1 MSYKDPY
8 GQDPDREENK
18 YQDVNMN
25 YENEME
31 VSSQDSMNHE
41 NEKEDTQDY
50 RNVPEYAREVSEPVN
65 DMRDPRNED
74 AYVYRGASHYE
85 GGNSGG
91 NGTKRKKRFSGLSMI
106 AVALIFTLLGTSLGI
121 YSAYNVLP
129 GTSFFENSKLGEIIQ
144 ESADG
149 AKPVQI
155 STPQLREEGLSVP
168 EIVSM
173 VQPAVVT
180 VSVRVPGAPGF
191 FNPQGGYNESI
202 GTGFILSEEGLI
214 ATNYHV
220 VEGGEEIVVILY
232 TGEEVSAKV
241 VNYDASN
248 DLAVIQMDEDV
259 KVPGIVTLGDSDN
272 VVVGESVI
280 AIGNPLS
287 KEFAGSVTSGIISAT
302 ERTVAIG
309 NSEYNYFQTDAAING
324 GNSGGPLINAKGE
337 VIGINSAKIASQEV
351 EGIGFAIPINTLTN
365 DLDALS
371 KAQLL
376 VGIAGRE
383 INEATAEQNDIP
395 VGVLVVE
402 VQDNTPAYLASMM
415 VGDVITEFDGQKV
428 TSVQD
433 INKIKN
439 SKNKGDVVTVK
450 VYREGAYLDLKL
462 TLIERP

>member
-18 YQDVNMN
+18 DQNENMN
-25 YENEME
+25 YEN
-31 VSSQDSMNHE
+31 
-41 NEKEDTQDY
+41 EDTQDY
-50 RNVPEYAREVSEPVN
+50 RNVPEYAREVSEPTK

-85 GGNSGG
+85 GGQSGADG
-91 NGTKRKKRFSGLSMI
+91 RKRKKRFSGLSMI

-155 STPQLREEGLSVP
+155 STPQLREDGLSVP

-180 VSVRVPGAPGF
+180 VSVKVPGGATW
-191 FNPQGGYNESI
+191 FNPQGGYSESI
-202 GTGFILSEEGLI
+202 GTGFILSEDGLI

-220 VEGGEEIVVILY
+220 VDGAEEIVVILY

-248 DLAVIQMDEDV
+248 DLAVIKMDENV
-259 KVPGIVTLGDSDN
+259 KVPGTVTLGDSDN

-302 ERTVAIG
+302 ERLVAIG

-324 GNSGGPLINAKGE
+324 GNSGGPLINARGE
-337 VIGINSAKIASQEV
+337 VIGINSAKINSQEV

-371 KAQLL
+371 RAQLL

-383 INEATAEQNDIP
+383 INEATAEQNDLP
-395 VGVLVVE
+395 TGVLVVE

-428 TSVQD
+428 ASVQD
-433 INKIKN
+433 INRIKN
-439 SKNKGDVVTVK
+439 TKNKGDVVTVK
-450 VYREGAYLDLKL
+450 VYREGEYLDLKL
-462 TLIERP
+462 TLVERP

>member
-8 GQDPDREENK
+8 GENPDREENK
-18 YQDVNMN
+18 YQDEEMK
-25 YENEME
+25 YE
-31 VSSQDSMNHE
+31 SRA
-41 NEKEDTQDY
+41 EDTEDY
-50 RNVPEYAREVSEPVN
+50 SNVPEYRREVSEPMK

-85 GGNSGG
+85 GGRNGG
-91 NGTKRKKRFSGLSMI
+91 YENRRKKRFSGLSMI

-144 ESADG
+144 ASADS
-149 AKPVQI
+149 ARPVQI

-180 VSVRVPGAPGF
+180 VSVRSPGTPGF
-191 FNPQGGYNESI
+191 FNPQGGFNESI
-202 GTGFILSEEGLI
+202 GTGFILSEDGLI

-248 DLAVIQMDEDV
+248 DLAVIQMDENV
-259 KVPGIVTLGDSDN
+259 KVPGIVTLGDSDS

-324 GNSGGPLINAKGE
+324 GNSGGPLINAQGE

-351 EGIGFAIPINTLTN
+351 EGIGFAIPINTLTK
-365 DLDALS
+365 DLDVLS
-371 KAQLL
+371 RAQLL

-383 INEATAEQNDIP
+383 VNEATAEQNDLP

-402 VQDNTPAYLASMM
+402 VQDNTPAYLAAMM

-433 INKIKN
+433 INRIKN
-439 SKNKGDVVTVK
+439 EKNKGDVVTVK
-450 VYREGAYLDLKL
+450 VYREGEYLDLNL

>member
-18 YQDVNMN
+18 DQNENMN
-25 YENEME
+25 Y
-31 VSSQDSMNHE
+31 
-41 NEKEDTQDY
+41 EKEDTQDY
-50 RNVPEYAREVSEPVN
+50 RNVPEYAREVSEPTK

-85 GGNSGG
+85 GGQNGAGSG
-91 NGTKRKKRFSGLSMI
+91 KRKKRFSGLSMI

-149 AKPVQI
+149 ENPVQI
-155 STPQLREEGLSVP
+155 STPQLREDGLSVP

-180 VSVRVPGAPGF
+180 VSVKVPGGATW
-191 FNPQGGYNESI
+191 FNPQGGYSESI
-202 GTGFILSEEGLI
+202 GTGFILSEDGLI

-220 VEGGEEIVVILY
+220 VDGAEEIVVILY

-259 KVPGIVTLGDSDN
+259 KVPGIVTLGDSDS

-302 ERTVAIG
+302 QRTIAIG
-309 NSEYNYFQTDAAING
+309 NREYNYFQTDAAING

-337 VIGINSAKIASQEV
+337 VIGINSAKINSQEV

-371 KAQLL
+371 RAQLL

-383 INEATAEQNDIP
+383 INEATAEQNDLP

-433 INKIKN
+433 INAIKN
-439 SKNKGDVVTVK
+439 TKSKGDVVTVK
-450 VYREGAYLDLKL
+450 VYREGEYLDLKL
-462 TLIERP
+462 TLVERP

>member
-1 MSYKDPY
+1 MIKEEIIMSYKDPY

-18 YQDVNMN
+18 DQNENMN
-25 YENEME
+25 YEN
-31 VSSQDSMNHE
+31 
-41 NEKEDTQDY
+41 EDTQDY
-50 RNVPEYAREVSEPVN
+50 RNVPEYAREVSEPTK

-85 GGNSGG
+85 GGQSGADG
-91 NGTKRKKRFSGLSMI
+91 RKRKKRFSGLSMI

-155 STPQLREEGLSVP
+155 STPQLREDGLSVP

-180 VSVRVPGAPGF
+180 VSVKVPGGSNW
-191 FNPQGGYNESI
+191 FNPQGGYSESI
-202 GTGFILSEEGLI
+202 GTGFILSEDGLI

-220 VEGGEEIVVILY
+220 VDGAEEIVVILY

-248 DLAVIQMDEDV
+248 DLAVIQMDENV
-259 KVPGIVTLGDSDN
+259 KVPGTVTLGDSDS

-324 GNSGGPLINAKGE
+324 GNSGGPLINARGE
-337 VIGINSAKIASQEV
+337 VIGINSAKINSEEV

-371 KAQLL
+371 RAQLL

-383 INEATAEQNDIP
+383 INEATAEQNDLP
-395 VGVLVVE
+395 TGVLVVE

-433 INKIKN
+433 INRIKN
-439 SKNKGDVVTVK
+439 TKNKGDVVTVK
-450 VYREGAYLDLKL
+450 VYREGEYLDLKL

>member
-8 GQDPDREENK
+8 GLDPDREENK
-18 YQDVNMN
+18 NQNENMN
-25 YENEME
+25 Y
-31 VSSQDSMNHE
+31 D
-41 NEKEDTQDY
+41 KEDTQDY
-50 RNVPEYAREVSEPVN
+50 RNVPEYAREVSEPTK

-85 GGNSGG
+85 GGQ
-91 NGTKRKKRFSGLSMI
+91 NGAGAGKRKKRFSGLSMI

-129 GTSFFENSKLGEIIQ
+129 GTSFFKNSKLGEIIQ

-155 STPQLREEGLSVP
+155 STPQLREDGLSVP

-180 VSVRVPGAPGF
+180 VSVKVPGGVNW
-191 FNPQGGYNESI
+191 FNPQGGYSESI
-202 GTGFILSEEGLI
+202 GTGFILSEDGLI

-220 VEGGEEIVVILY
+220 VDGAEEIVVILY

-248 DLAVIQMDEDV
+248 DLAVIQMDENV

-302 ERTVAIG
+302 ERLVAIG

-324 GNSGGPLINAKGE
+324 GNSGGPLINARGE
-337 VIGINSAKIASQEV
+337 VIGINSAKINSQEV

-371 KAQLL
+371 RAQLL

-383 INEATAEQNDIP
+383 INEATAEQNDLP
-395 VGVLVVE
+395 TGVLVVE

-428 TSVQD
+428 ASVQD
-433 INKIKN
+433 INRIKN
-439 SKNKGDVVTVK
+439 TKNKGDVVTVK
-450 VYREGAYLDLKL
+450 VYREGEYLDLKL